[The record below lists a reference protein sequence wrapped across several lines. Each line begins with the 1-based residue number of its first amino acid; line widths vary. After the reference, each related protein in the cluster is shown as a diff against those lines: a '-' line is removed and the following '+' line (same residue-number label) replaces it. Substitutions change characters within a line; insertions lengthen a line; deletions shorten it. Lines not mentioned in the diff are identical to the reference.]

1 MGASGSTLVELTHTH
16 TQYNNQHEWSM
27 GTSLSYNDS
36 LLVKQSKDTTT
47 AFDMFYIPG
56 LTLFIQLHNNY
67 LI

>member
-1 MGASGSTLVELTHTH
+1 MGA
-16 TQYNNQHEWSM
+16 
-27 GTSLSYNDS
+27 SLSYNDS

-56 LTLFIQLHNNY
+56 ITLFIQLHNNY